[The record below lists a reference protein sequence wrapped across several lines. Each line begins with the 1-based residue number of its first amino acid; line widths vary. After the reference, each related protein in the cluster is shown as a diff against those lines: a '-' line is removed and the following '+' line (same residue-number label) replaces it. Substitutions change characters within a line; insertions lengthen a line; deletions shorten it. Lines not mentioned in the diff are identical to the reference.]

1 MVLVKLFA
9 AFKDAA
15 GDGEIKLPLP
25 APVPVRELLEAIAQQ
40 VPGLRPHLT
49 SHRTLVSV
57 NQAFA
62 GEETLVRDGDEV
74 ALLPPFSG
82 GADDD
87 LVRIQAED
95 FSVEAEV
102 ARVRNASS
110 KIGGV
115 VTFLGTARDVSR
127 GKAIRALTFEHY
139 PRMAEKKLREIR
151 ERALR
156 DFGVL
161 EIAIVHRTGPI
172 AIGEQ
177 IVLIVVGA
185 EHREEAFR
193 ACRWCID
200 ELKRTTPIWKRETTV
215 EGDVWVEEH
224 P

>member
-1 MVLVKLFA
+1 MA
-9 AFKDAA
+9 
-15 GDGEIKLPLP
+15 EQTP
-25 APVPVRELLEAIAQQ
+25 ALRSLLASRR
-40 VPGLRPHLT
+40 L
-49 SHRTLVSV
+49 LVSV
-57 NQAFA
+57 NQEFA
-62 GEETLVRDGDEV
+62 GEGTLVCDGDEV

-87 LVRIQAED
+87 FVRIQAEV
-95 FSVEAEV
+95 FSVETEV

-139 PRMAEKKLREIR
+139 PGMAEKKLREIR

-161 EIAIVHRTGPI
+161 EVAIIHRTGPI
-172 AIGEQ
+172 AVGEH

-193 ACRWCID
+193 ACQWCID
-200 ELKRTTPIWKRETTV
+200 ELKRIAPIWKRETTA